1 MLKDL
6 YWSPPILL
14 YTHTHTHTHTNISW
28 GLQSVV
34 KIFPLHLVII
44 STQSDKQQACITNSL
59 WYIIIKHKS
68 KFLLELHSF
77 ISWVALFINCF
88 FVVCFQRKI
97 LYWIIQIHSC
107 FLYPWVLFI
116 AKMKQGAASV
126 LFLFNIFT
134 DFIS

>member
-44 STQSDKQQACITNSL
+44 NTQSDKQQAYITNSL

-77 ISWVALFINCF
+77 ISWVALFLNCF
-88 FVVCFQRKI
+88 FVVCFQRKNT
-97 LYWIIQIHSC
+97 LLNHSNSQ
-107 FLYPWVLFI
+107 LFFVSMGELLI
-116 AKMKQGAASV
+116 AKMKRCS
-126 LFLFNIFT
+126 IHS
-134 DFIS
+134 IPI